1 MSMPYDKNSVV
12 TPLLY
17 SLDNPINKK
26 SQGRDQN
33 NGSSKNSILR
43 KISGQK
49 LTNLKKIAMLPK
61 AYLLKNRI
69 IKSKIIMINP
79 ALTKITNYYNN
90 LANISKL
97 STNSEIIVQLKKKD
111 LCLHE
116 LEIGS
121 PDSASSPIL
130 SKPTNLL
137 TVQINNNTATQVNN
151 NIDLSHIESLSDN
164 DHFTKTI
171 KQIAKSINEKN
182 ITKNQIQ
189 IKQQK
194 LNELRI
200 SKLRRRLELRNYL
213 KSLYTFKSD
222 LAFNKQII
230 YKFSNK
236 MSSALSEQ
244 NCPPVREGGVDIKNL
259 YYILKNSFLTF
270 YCIISKPILEFTPNK
285 LKIKLFYFNTSP
297 TGKNFSLLGEK
308 KYMLKELEYLCNKLS
323 KIMKTSVVLDLVELQ
338 SYQLE
343 GNILANSI
351 GIITDKLG
359 KNFRRTVNKI
369 FKNTII
375 INPDKMKYIQ
385 NKMSI
390 KSGNKAIAFFTG
402 INIRLAGR
410 LSKQSIVPRKT
421 VKTIQKGS
429 LARRHTDFL
438 TISKYTA
445 KNRRGIFCY
454 TITIGHKYY

>member
-1 MSMPYDKNSVV
+1 MILIFF
-12 TPLLY
+12 LLI
-17 SLDNPINKK
+17 IN
-26 SQGRDQN
+26 
-33 NGSSKNSILR
+33 
-43 KISGQK
+43 
-49 LTNLKKIAMLPK
+49 
-61 AYLLKNRI
+61 
-69 IKSKIIMINP
+69 
-79 ALTKITNYYNN
+79 
-90 LANISKL
+90 
-97 STNSEIIVQLKKKD
+97 
-111 LCLHE
+111 
-116 LEIGS
+116 
-121 PDSASSPIL
+121 
-130 SKPTNLL
+130 
-137 TVQINNNTATQVNN
+137 
-151 NIDLSHIESLSDN
+151 
-164 DHFTKTI
+164 
-171 KQIAKSINEKN
+171 
-182 ITKNQIQ
+182 
-189 IKQQK
+189 
-194 LNELRI
+194 
-200 SKLRRRLELRNYL
+200 
-213 KSLYTFKSD
+213 
-222 LAFNKQII
+222 
-230 YKFSNK
+230 
-236 MSSALSEQ
+236 
-244 NCPPVREGGVDIKNL
+244 
-259 YYILKNSFLTF
+259 
-270 YCIISKPILEFTPNK
+270 
-285 LKIKLFYFNTSP
+285 
-297 TGKNFSLLGEK
+297 
-308 KYMLKELEYLCNKLS
+308 LS
-323 KIMKTSVVLDLVELQ
+323 KIMNTSVVLDLVELQ

>member
-1 MSMPYDKNSVV
+1 M
-12 TPLLY
+12 
-17 SLDNPINKK
+17 
-26 SQGRDQN
+26 N
-33 NGSSKNSILR
+33 N
-43 KISGQK
+43 
-49 LTNLKKIAMLPK
+49 
-61 AYLLKNRI
+61 
-69 IKSKIIMINP
+69 
-79 ALTKITNYYNN
+79 
-90 LANISKL
+90 
-97 STNSEIIVQLKKKD
+97 
-111 LCLHE
+111 
-116 LEIGS
+116 
-121 PDSASSPIL
+121 
-130 SKPTNLL
+130 
-137 TVQINNNTATQVNN
+137 
-151 NIDLSHIESLSDN
+151 
-164 DHFTKTI
+164 
-171 KQIAKSINEKN
+171 
-182 ITKNQIQ
+182 
-189 IKQQK
+189 
-194 LNELRI
+194 
-200 SKLRRRLELRNYL
+200 
-213 KSLYTFKSD
+213 
-222 LAFNKQII
+222 FNK
-230 YKFSNK
+230 
-236 MSSALSEQ
+236 
-244 NCPPVREGGVDIKNL
+244 
-259 YYILKNSFLTF
+259 
-270 YCIISKPILEFTPNK
+270 
-285 LKIKLFYFNTSP
+285 NTSP
-297 TGKNFSLLGEK
+297 QGPKGSGEK
-308 KYMLKELEYLCNKLS
+308 HKFINKNINLKYKNIVKINKLS